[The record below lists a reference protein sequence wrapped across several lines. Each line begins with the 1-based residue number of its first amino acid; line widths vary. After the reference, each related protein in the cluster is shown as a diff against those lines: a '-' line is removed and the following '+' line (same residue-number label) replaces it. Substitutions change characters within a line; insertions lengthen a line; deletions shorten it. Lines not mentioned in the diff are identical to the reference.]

1 MPKLLQKI
9 IIKHG
14 KYKKQD
20 GMIISI
26 ELQQKSKK
34 NTLLS
39 KRQICFPNWQLST
52 TNMPMPTLLEKQ
64 ITILEKKNKTK
75 WEIKQR
81 WQLWVTT
88 ASTQKIEHTTNK
100 K

>member
-9 IIKHG
+9 ITKWW

-26 ELQQKSKK
+26 VLQQESKK

-39 KRQICFPNWQLST
+39 MSQICIPNWQLST
-52 TNMPMPTLLEKQ
+52 TTYHFLHYPKS
-64 ITILEKKNKTK
+64 K
-75 WEIKQR
+75 W
-81 WQLWVTT
+81 L
-88 ASTQKIEHTTNK
+88 
-100 K
+100 